1 MKNFLA
7 GVLVTTSLALLGF
20 QVVDEDQKEVTNP
33 YVGPKSWHSY
43 TVQHIPND
51 FNVNDISELGQ
62 ASANTVASILN
73 IKLLTYVLQQDD
85 NVRLAHVIPQG
96 KFLTL
101 IWEEK
106 NSETKKSK
114 EVEDESGVDKKK
126 GSTNKQSVSNKR
138 E

>member
-33 YVGPKSWHSY
+33 YVGPKSWYSY
-43 TVQHIPND
+43 RVQHIAND
-51 FNVNDISELGQ
+51 LNVNDTSKVGQ

-73 IKLLTYVLQQDD
+73 LKLMNYVFREDD

-101 IWEEK
+101 VWEKQVIESEK
-106 NSETKKSK
+106 TKKGEK
-114 EVEDESGVDKKK
+114 GAKK
-126 GSTNKQSVSNKR
+126 
-138 E
+138 